1 MTFCNSRRLRRSSR
15 CNDCRK
21 KRKPSRVV
29 SIAILYTLASVI
41 LIIWKN
47 DSIAGQQQPQQHQPQ
62 PQRQLFLLLSADA
75 FILQRSYSHSQLS
88 SLSLPTN
95 RHSRHN
101 IINSSKNLNLYQ
113 KGKRRQR
120 CIITSHMK
128 RHQPNNDDDD
138 NDRIDLLNLHFPNND
153 DDRIDLLNLHFHRL
167 QTIVI
172 ASILGTTLVWIF
184 GVGGF
189 NPSST
194 IAFAATVTPAS
205 LSSDS
210 TTITTIDSSSSSIN
224 SGSEIPTTRSSS
236 MPVGQKYWSIMD
248 SGSANNNDNKDNDK
262 DNGND
267 TNNDNA
273 NNNEKNIQEANKGL
287 IDYAI
292 GTINSQYY
300 DNSGGYNFTPADF
313 YKQWKDIQKRNQLNL
328 QTTQTAIIS
337 EGSSSSVAAAI
348 SGGSSSSSS
357 SSSLLQQLKF
367 NSRDDT
373 VHTLKYLVSTLNDPY
388 SKYMTRDELRYEL
401 QGSGH
406 DGFLGTGCYVEVPK
420 ATTSSTS
427 NTATTTKNDNGS
439 SATTLTMKKSYDEKK
454 KKKSSNRNN
463 ELLTITRVSNLPIV
477 TAVAP
482 NSPAER
488 TGIVVGDRIVGIG
501 DKDNFIGWT
510 KSEISNHFQQKEYDQ
525 HEYFGVADLTI
536 AKPVYYTAF
545 LQEEE
550 ENKEEEEVEN
560 KNSNNNSNNN
570 SREIVMGYRSTKV
583 KLPTKAMEGS
593 TSSPSTHHLQGDSVV
608 QYELLTPSLSSST
621 SSTMSL
627 GGGESTSGSDTF
639 TATASIF
646 DTARL
651 ADVSVNSISESENN
665 NNNKN
670 SNNNKVGYI
679 RLTRFSKLSTKGY
692 INAIS
697 SLEEDGASSYII
709 DLRNNYGGVIQEA
722 MLVASSLIDD
732 PHAILCYLLNARGGF
747 TPVDVEQYVIDSRY
761 PGYLLAGSNN
771 NSDKSIVLKQ
781 VQKEHPNMFHYATVL
796 PAAAAETGT
805 GTGTMIGKRLLV
817 ADNWDPPSSYASIHE
832 QVVKRGIHLVS
843 YDASNNN
850 NENILHQRQQ
860 RKRNKMEQHSQKKDI
875 VLLINEGTASSAEM
889 FVAAL
894 KDNNRCVAVIG
905 TKSFGKGLIQHTF
918 PMPDGGG
925 LKLTIGE
932 FLRPSLKHVT
942 NISFYDHPNTSPGSS
957 SSSSSEL
964 MGGIR
969 PDVYCDSK
977 QGIPGKPQ
985 SDLCVSVALDVLE
998 EQRTTSTST
1007 TITRTS
1013 SKGNFPNG
1021 PDV

>member
-1 MTFCNSRRLRRSSR
+1 
-15 CNDCRK
+15 
-21 KRKPSRVV
+21 
-29 SIAILYTLASVI
+29 
-41 LIIWKN
+41 
-47 DSIAGQQQPQQHQPQ
+47 
-62 PQRQLFLLLSADA
+62 
-75 FILQRSYSHSQLS
+75 
-88 SLSLPTN
+88 
-95 RHSRHN
+95 
-101 IINSSKNLNLYQ
+101 
-113 KGKRRQR
+113 
-120 CIITSHMK
+120 
-128 RHQPNNDDDD
+128 
-138 NDRIDLLNLHFPNND
+138 
-153 DDRIDLLNLHFHRL
+153 
-167 QTIVI
+167 
-172 ASILGTTLVWIF
+172 
-184 GVGGF
+184 
-189 NPSST
+189 
-194 IAFAATVTPAS
+194 
-205 LSSDS
+205 
-210 TTITTIDSSSSSIN
+210 
-224 SGSEIPTTRSSS
+224 
-236 MPVGQKYWSIMD
+236 
-248 SGSANNNDNKDNDK
+248 
-262 DNGND
+262 
-267 TNNDNA
+267 
-273 NNNEKNIQEANKGL
+273 
-287 IDYAI
+287 
-292 GTINSQYY
+292 
-300 DNSGGYNFTPADF
+300 
-313 YKQWKDIQKRNQLNL
+313 
-328 QTTQTAIIS
+328 
-337 EGSSSSVAAAI
+337 
-348 SGGSSSSSS
+348 
-357 SSSLLQQLKF
+357 
-367 NSRDDT
+367 
-373 VHTLKYLVSTLNDPY
+373 
-388 SKYMTRDELRYEL
+388 MTRDELRYEL

-420 ATTSSTS
+420 ATTMSSST
-427 NTATTTKNDNGS
+427 TTTTTTTKDDDS
-439 SATTLTMKKSYDEKK
+439 STTLIMKKSYDEKK
-454 KKKSSNRNN
+454 KKKSSNRSN

-510 KSEISNHFQQKEYDQ
+510 KSDISDYFQQKGYDQ

-536 AKPVYYTAF
+536 AKPVYYTTF
-545 LQEEE
+545 LQ
-550 ENKEEEEVEN
+550 KEEEEEED
-560 KNSNNNSNNN
+560 KNNNEDSYPPTTSTSNNN

-621 SSTMSL
+621 SSSTT
-627 GGGESTSGSDTF
+627 GESTSGSDSSIT
-639 TATASIF
+639 TTASIF

-651 ADVSVNSISESENN
+651 ADVSVNSFSESENN
-665 NNNKN
+665 ISNTNKNKN

-722 MLVASSLIDD
+722 MLVASSLLDD

-761 PGYLLAGSNN
+761 PGYLLAASNN

-860 RKRNKMEQHSQKKDI
+860 RKRNNMEQHSQKKDI